1 MFTGIVTDK
10 GEIRQATGDDPRRL
24 VVATRYPAE
33 TIVLG
38 ASVAV
43 DGICLTVVDK
53 GPDSSPY
60 AAWFAA
66 DVSAETLRRTT
77 AGSWRAGRS
86 VNLERALKVGDELG
100 GHIVTG
106 HVDARGRVRRVA
118 PGDNAYMVEIA
129 APRRLAALIAEKGSI
144 AVDGVSLTINAVRDE
159 TEHVVFAVNLVPYT
173 RQVTTLG
180 EIAPG
185 RVVNLEIDPLARY
198 IARWQA
204 LHRPTTGG

>member
-10 GEIRQATGDDPRRL
+10 GEITQATGEDPRRI

-33 TIVLG
+33 TMALG
-38 ASVAV
+38 ASIAV

-53 GPDSSPY
+53 GPASGNH

-66 DVSAETLRRTT
+66 DVSAETLARTT
-77 AGSWRAGRS
+77 AGSLRAGRA

-106 HVDARGRVRRVA
+106 HVDARGHVKRVV
-118 PGDNAYMVEIA
+118 PGENAYMVEIA

-180 EIAPG
+180 EIAPDQ
-185 RVVNLEIDPLARY
+185 VVNLEIDPLARY
-198 IARWQA
+198 IARWQE
-204 LHRPTTGG
+204 LHRPMPG

>member
-10 GEIRQATGDDPRRL
+10 GEIRQVSGEDPRRI

-33 TIVLG
+33 TIALG
-38 ASVAV
+38 ASIAV

-53 GPDSSPY
+53 GPGSAPF

-66 DVSAETLRRTT
+66 DMSAETLRRTT
-77 AGSWRAGRS
+77 AGSWRTGRS

-106 HVDARGRVRRVA
+106 HVDACGRVQRVV
-118 PGDNAYMVEIA
+118 PGENAHMVEIA
-129 APRRLAALIAEKGSI
+129 APRGLAALIAEKGSI

-159 TEHVVFAVNLVPYT
+159 PNHVLFVVNLVPYT

-185 RVVNLEIDPLARY
+185 QVVNLEIDPLARY
-198 IARWQA
+198 IARWQE
-204 LHRPTTGG
+204 LHHASSG